1 MAYEIAPFHPKDGQ
15 SFWATG
21 FSLMTPQNVIMTSVN
36 GYNSVVA
43 ELIESEVLPLSP
55 EKIKELESIYR
66 IDKGGYF
73 TQLFNIDPDFFRCLE
88 DQIYALPNRPDIRTQ
103 SHWDDIPKENQFNI
117 FRMLS
122 KYDLV
127 ELAKT
132 DSVLHDHITEYLK
145 QNSCRFCK
153 DISDGNTCKSCLNR
167 INTGKCERP
176 LHDHR
181 STCTRKIEYICKHN
195 TSLYEQ
201 HSYRSGWRMYDIGAL
216 SNKVVFYCHLHSK
229 LRVVG
234 SSEQLS

>member
-43 ELIESEVLPLSP
+43 ELIESEVRPLSP

-73 TQLFNIDPDFFRCLE
+73 TQLFNIDPDFFFDLE
-88 DQIYALPNRPDIRTQ
+88 DQIYALPDRPDIRSE

-122 KYDLV
+122 KYDLI

-132 DSVLHDHITEYLK
+132 DSILHDHITEYLK
-145 QNSCRFCK
+145 LFSCRFCK
-153 DISDGNTCKSCLNR
+153 TISDSDTCKSCTDR
-167 INTGKCERP
+167 INVGRCERRF
-176 LHDHR
+176 HDHR
-181 STCTRKIEYICKHN
+181 STCTRPIQFMCR
-195 TSLYEQ
+195 YEDRSYSKNFYSGNWQ
-201 HSYRSGWRMYDIGAL
+201 YRSDGGVSSEMH
-216 SNKVVFYCHLHSK
+216 FYCNMHSK
-229 LRVVG
+229 LRGIG
-234 SSEQLS
+234 SSVPLS